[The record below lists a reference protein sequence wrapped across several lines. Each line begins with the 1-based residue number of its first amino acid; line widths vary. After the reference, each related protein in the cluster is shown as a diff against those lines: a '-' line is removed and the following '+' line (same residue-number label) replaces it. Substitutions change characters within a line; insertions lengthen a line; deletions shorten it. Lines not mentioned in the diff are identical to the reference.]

1 MTQTLTG
8 NAILTVTLIMTEDAT
23 RTVTLTEMVNAIITV
38 QKIMMYVLKIVIPI
52 MTVNVI

>member
-1 MTQTLTG
+1 MTQTLTV